1 MVWAR
6 LDLSWSNL
14 MKRSTR
20 KVDIKIEANIAKI
33 LLAIAAILAVILR

>member
-20 KVDIKIEANIAKI
+20 KVNVKIEVNVAKI
-33 LLAIAAILAVILR
+33 VLAVAAILAVIFH